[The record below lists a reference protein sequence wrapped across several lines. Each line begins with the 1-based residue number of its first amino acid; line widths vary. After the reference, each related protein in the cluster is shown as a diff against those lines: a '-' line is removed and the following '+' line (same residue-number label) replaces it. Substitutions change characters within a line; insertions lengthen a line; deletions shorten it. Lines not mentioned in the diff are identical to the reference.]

1 MNDIKIAQWAGI
13 HANEK
18 FICIETYSGYTGG
31 RIDTKCKQHLLPV
44 DTDNATLG
52 AALIDALANSR
63 FVLGE
68 RRTDVWVH
76 PDAEYDMDLYDY
88 HKNIEWYA
96 AWIED
101 LKLRYGYKTKK
112 ALFRKMDN
120 CGVEQVDG
128 KIKISPMHHEKLE
141 GWGREKDD
149 VFEDVIIFDQSTTNE
164 IGAAIR
170 LALSRCTS
178 AIA

>member
-1 MNDIKIAQWAGI
+1 MNNVIKMQYAGI
-13 HANEK
+13 YANEK
-18 FICIETYSGYTGG
+18 FICIETSSGYRSGIADPKG
-31 RIDTKCKQHLLPV
+31 KQHLLPPDAD
-44 DTDNATLG
+44 DTALG
-52 AALIDALANSR
+52 DALLDALAHSR

-88 HKNIEWYA
+88 QKNIERYA
-96 AWIED
+96 AWIEN
-101 LKLRYGYKTKK
+101 LKLRYSYKTKK

-128 KIKISPMHHEKLE
+128 KIRISPMRHEKLE
-141 GWGREKDD
+141 GWSGDGFTVAD
-149 VFEDVIIFDQSTTNE
+149 TVVISTNSSASE
-164 IGAAIR
+164 IGAAIH

>member
-1 MNDIKIAQWAGI
+1 MNDVKKKPFAGI
-13 HANEK
+13 YANEK
-18 FICIETYSGYTGG
+18 FICIETYSGYRGG
-31 RIDTKCKQHLLPV
+31 RADPKGKQHLLP
-44 DTDNATLG
+44 TDADD
-52 AALIDALANSR
+52 AALGEALMDALTHSR

-76 PDAEYDMDLYDY
+76 PDVEYDMDLYDY
-88 HKNIEWYA
+88 QKNIARYA
-96 AWIED
+96 AWIEN
-101 LKLRYGYKTKK
+101 LKQRYGYKTKK
-112 ALFRKMDN
+112 TLFRKMDN

-128 KIKISPMHHEKLE
+128 KIRISPMHHEKLE

-149 VFEDVIIFDQSTTNE
+149 VFEDVIISDQSTTNE